1 MKASTAAALASTV
14 TGRGDPAHIKR
25 PFTDEPLAWIPQMTA
40 EDIND
45 ALDRA
50 RAAQKGWAQV
60 SAKQRARTIGRVLD
74 LVHRD
79 RELFMDVLQ
88 AEGGKARV
96 DALIELGEALLA
108 VRHHVNTAE
117 ALLADESHSGIIPG
131 LTSTSVI
138 HRPHG
143 VVGVIVPWNFP
154 VALGA
159 ADALPALIAG
169 NAVLLKADNQT
180 ALSLLLLRRCALEAG
195 VPADVFGVVVGH
207 RNDIGAALLDGVDYV
222 AFTGSTASGR
232 EIAQHAGRRLI
243 GCSLELGGKNPMI
256 VLPDADLDRAA
267 SSLARTSF
275 ANSGQLCMTAE
286 RIYAHVDIY
295 ERFIDLAVR
304 HTAEIQLGADYS
316 FGTDMGS
323 ITTDANFARLG
334 EYIGQATSVGAEVLT
349 GGRPRPDIGPKFFEP
364 TILAGVTPRAR
375 LHAEEVFGPVVSIY
389 PFRTI
394 DEAVAAANDSQY
406 GLSASIW
413 TRDTSAGRKLAP
425 RIEAGGVNVND
436 GYAAAFGTHS
446 APAGGMKGSGV
457 GRRHGAAGLLRY
469 TEAQTVAVQRLT
481 SLNSRMGLPREL
493 HGELTGQLLGWLKH
507 IS

>member
-1 MKASTAAALASTV
+1 MKPSTAEALASTIS
-14 TGRGDPAHIKR
+14 GRGDPVQIKR
-25 PFTDEPLAWIPQMTA
+25 PFTDEPLAWIPQMAA

-45 ALDRA
+45 ALHRA
-50 RAAQKGWAQV
+50 RAAQKSWAQTPV
-60 SAKQRARTIGRVLD
+60 KQRARTIGRVLD

-79 RELFMDVLQ
+79 RELFLDVLQ
-88 AEGGKARV
+88 AEGGKARI
-96 DALIELGEALLA
+96 DALVELAEALLA

-131 LTSTSVI
+131 LTSTSVL

-169 NAVLLKADNQT
+169 NSVLLKADNQT
-180 ALSLLLLRRCALEAG
+180 ALSLLLLRRCALDAG
-195 VPADVFGVVVGH
+195 VPADVFQVVVGH
-207 RNDIGAALLDGVDYV
+207 RNDIGEALLDGVDYV

-232 EIAQHAGRRLI
+232 EIAQH
-243 GCSLELGGKNPMI
+243 
-256 VLPDADLDRAA
+256 
-267 SSLARTSF
+267 
-275 ANSGQLCMTAE
+275 
-286 RIYAHVDIY
+286 VDVY

-304 HTAEIQLGADYS
+304 HTAEIRLGADYS

-334 EYIGQATSVGAEVLT
+334 EYIGQATSVGAEVLA

-364 TILAGVTPRAR
+364 TILAGVTPQAR
-375 LHAEEVFGPVVSIY
+375 LHSEEVFGPVVSIY
-389 PFRTI
+389 PFQTT
-394 DEAVAAANDSQY
+394 DEAVAAANDTQY

-413 TRDTSAGRKLAP
+413 TRDTSAARKLAP

-507 IS
+507 LS